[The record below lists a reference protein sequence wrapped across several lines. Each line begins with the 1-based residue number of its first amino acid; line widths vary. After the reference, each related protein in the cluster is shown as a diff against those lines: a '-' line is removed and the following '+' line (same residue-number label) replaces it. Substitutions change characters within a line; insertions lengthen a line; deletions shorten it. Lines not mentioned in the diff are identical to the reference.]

1 MIGVFVLIGFIVIKR
16 NDTSKLVFIKCMC
29 LASTSNIEYLSQ
41 SNLSLFY
48 FVPGKINLKWYAALK
63 IG

>member
-1 MIGVFVLIGFIVIKR
+1 MIGVFVLIGFTIKR
-16 NDTSKLVFIKCMC
+16 NDTSKLVFIKCML

-48 FVPGKINLKWYAALK
+48 FVPGKINLKWNAV
-63 IG
+63 